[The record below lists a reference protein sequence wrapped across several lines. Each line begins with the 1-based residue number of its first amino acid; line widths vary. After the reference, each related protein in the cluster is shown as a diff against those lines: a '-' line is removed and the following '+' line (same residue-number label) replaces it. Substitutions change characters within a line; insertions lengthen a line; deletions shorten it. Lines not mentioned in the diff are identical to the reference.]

1 MRMGYWAMRHWSTQ
15 VQRYW
20 GDRLVDRAGFEDWL
34 RCGVDDRGVRYWGW
48 GCFEYWDRSCG
59 DKRRA

>member
-1 MRMGYWAMRHWSTQ
+1 

-20 GDRLVDRAGFEDWL
+20 SDRLVNRAGFEDWL

-59 DKRRA
+59 DKRRT